1 MTPSK
6 NTPDE
11 LTMTIELPRFIVWF
25 MLVPLALG
33 VLIGL
38 LTLFSGDFIEG
49 LLLII
54 IIGGLGSA
62 GYYILT
68 QRTHLHLNRLTG
80 RVSIQRVTALETT
93 EREYPL
99 EHLDCAEIEST
110 RRYNSGSG
118 GGTSRPTSQVML
130 VFRHTSPAT
139 CIPLTRWSIS
149 GGGPGELAN
158 TINDW
163 LRQARESAAK
173 RPSVLVP

>member
-1 MTPSK
+1 MTTST

-11 LTMTIELPRFIVWF
+11 LTMTIELPRLIVWF

-33 VLIGL
+33 LLIGL
-38 LTLFSGDFIEG
+38 LTLFSGDFTEG

-54 IIGGLGSA
+54 ILGGLGSV
-62 GYYILT
+62 GYYVLT
-68 QRTHLHLNRLTG
+68 QRTHLHLHRLAG
-80 RVSIQRVTALETT
+80 RVTIQRVTALETT

-99 EHLDCAEIEST
+99 EHLDCAEVEST
-110 RRYNSGSG
+110 RRYDSGPG
-118 GGTSRPTSQVML
+118 GGVSRPTSNVQL

-139 CIPLTRWSIS
+139 RIPLTRWSVS
-149 GGGPGELAN
+149 GGGSGELAN

-173 RPSVLVP
+173 NPSQRT

>member
-1 MTPSK
+1 MTPLK

-11 LTMTIELPRFIVWF
+11 LTLTIELPRFIIWF

-33 VLIGL
+33 MLVGL
-38 LTLFSGDFIEG
+38 LTLISGDFIEG

-54 IIGGLGSA
+54 ILGGLGSA
-62 GYYILT
+62 GYYMLT
-68 QRTHLHLNRLTG
+68 QRTRLHLNRLTG
-80 RVSIQRVTALETT
+80 RVSIQRVTVLEST

-99 EHLDCAEIEST
+99 EHLDCAEIDSS
-110 RRYNSGSG
+110 RQHNSDSG

-130 VFRHTSPAT
+130 VFRHTRPAT
-139 CIPLTRWSIS
+139 RIPLTRWSIS

-163 LRQARESAAK
+163 LRQAREM
-173 RPSVLVP
+173 RPSTPRG